1 MKASEMNQGQLV
13 SWFLIA
19 SYAYYELGEP
29 VMSDE
34 EFDKLVERLTEE
46 YDDIDHPHKHLIT
59 EDHLKA
65 TTGYDINFPT
75 IVKDVA
81 RTIIHESR

>member
-1 MKASEMNQGQLV
+1 MKANEMNQGQLV

-19 SYAYYELGEP
+19 SCAYYELGKP

-34 EFDKLVERLTEE
+34 EFDKLVERLAEE
-46 YDDIDHPHKHLIT
+46 YDEITHSHKHLIT

-65 TTGYDINFPT
+65 TSGYDINFPT

-81 RTIIHESR
+81 RTIINENR

>member
-34 EFDKLVERLTEE
+34 EFDKLVERLAEE
-46 YDDIDHPHKHLIT
+46 YDDITHPHKYLIT
-59 EDHLKA
+59 EDHLNA

-75 IVKDVA
+75 IVKNVA
-81 RTIIHESR
+81 RTIINENR